1 MTKKRIPPTTTNSN
15 IGRNPFQKNVELTVF
30 LRFPSIFTILC
41 LGIGNNTYLINRVS
55 VFSPPPYIQDGA
67 QKDTKEERWK
77 NSN

>member
-41 LGIGNNTYLINRVS
+41 LGIGNNTYLISRVS
-55 VFSPPPYIQDGA
+55 VFSPPTIYSRWRP
-67 QKDTKEERWK
+67 ERHK
-77 NSN
+77 RRKMEK